1 MRSVRFNPVASG
13 KFLLNHQ
20 IDTMSEISEV
30 LGLSGVGNSVIWFK
44 IGLVSDISGEA
55 KRVVEIAYSSL
66 AIFPVTFDK
75 TIQSLP
81 ANSVLSLDCA

>member
-1 MRSVRFNPVASG
+1 MQSVRFNPAASG

-20 IDTMSEISEV
+20 IDTMSKISEV
-30 LGLSGVGNSVIWFK
+30 LGLSRVGNTVIWFRFR
-44 IGLVSDISGEA
+44 LVSDISRE
-55 KRVVEIAYSSL
+55 VIAYGPL

-81 ANSVLSLDCA
+81 ANSFLSFDCV